1 MGTCVGAV
9 DSNRIFDRIL
19 TPARHV
25 VLTYFHTYMPGSI
38 RGLFC
43 AGQETNPALRHNR
56 ASPAYL
62 ASTTWRTQTM
72 VSHRP
77 PVSETCTTAANK
89 RDWLLWTIKGALA
102 LVLDSI
108 PDHPTAPATRFYTMF
123 SLRVTHKS
131 IHVRLLLYIHT

>member
-56 ASPAYL
+56 ASP
-62 ASTTWRTQTM
+62 T
-72 VSHRP
+72 
-77 PVSETCTTAANK
+77 
-89 RDWLLWTIKGALA
+89 WLLQRGELRRWLATVRRCLRRAPLPPTRETGCCGRSKG
-102 LVLDSI
+102 
-108 PDHPTAPATRFYTMF
+108 H
-123 SLRVTHKS
+123 
-131 IHVRLLLYIHT
+131 